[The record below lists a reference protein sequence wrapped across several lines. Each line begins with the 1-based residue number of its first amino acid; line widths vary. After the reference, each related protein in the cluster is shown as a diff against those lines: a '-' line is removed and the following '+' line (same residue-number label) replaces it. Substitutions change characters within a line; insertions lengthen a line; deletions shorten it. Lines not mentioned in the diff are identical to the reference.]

1 MNTRN
6 IRFRSNRVRD
16 ILSLYHEEL
25 DPLYGPGEVAAFGEM
40 LFEAFLGWDRV
51 KLLTSK
57 DHTVNQS
64 DLLRL
69 HWALEDLRRH
79 RPIQHIIGHVDF
91 CGCRIAVSPDVLI
104 PRPETEEM
112 VDFLVES
119 GEWRVES
126 GERRV
131 ENGEWRVESGEW
143 KAENGEWRTENGEW
157 RTENGER
164 RVENGERRTKSH
176 RGQALSTLRSPLSTP
191 RVLDLC
197 TGSGCIAIALKKAFS
212 GADVTAV
219 DISPAALAIARQNA
233 LENAAEVNFVQSDIL
248 ATPKEENKEENKEKN
263 REEKNF
269 NFQFSIFNLIVSNP
283 PYVRQSERAAMQ
295 RNVLDY
301 EPPLALFVPD
311 DDPLRFYR
319 AIAAIAARCLAPR
332 GLLALEINEALAADT
347 CALLARYGFAAAV
360 HRDFR
365 GRDRFLTAT
374 R

>member
-51 KLLTSK
+51 KLLTSR

-104 PRPETEEM
+104 PRPETEEI
-112 VDFLVES
+112 VNYLVES
-119 GEWRVES
+119 GKWRVENGERRVEN

-131 ENGEWRVESGEW
+131 ENGEWRVE
-143 KAENGEWRTENGEW
+143 NGEWRTES
-157 RTENGER
+157 
-164 RVENGERRTKSH
+164 GERRTESH
-176 RGQALSTLRSPLSTP
+176 RGQALSTLRSPLSTLRSPLSTP

-233 LENAAEVNFVQSDIL
+233 LENATEVNFVQSDIL

-263 REEKNF
+263 SEEKNF

-347 CALLARYGFAAAV
+347 CALLARYGFAATV